1 MQNYISKYGYFGAI
15 GFVILSVLLFIIS
28 FSSKDNII
36 IAAGIGL
43 FKFLVA
49 LAWIFAILVVV
60 TSIVT
65 TVAKVK
71 VHVDYQR
78 ALTNE
83 MEARKNPLHDENEVI
98 LKLKALDTTL
108 DNVYYLPY
116 ATRILKQMDDIK
128 QLQKEF
134 GEIVETSDNNALP
147 IIDNISRELMSIRVH
162 ILNDAKSIYRRL
174 IIAKDSETIES
185 KLVYNEKLLNDASD
199 LIAEANNYLDEKVP
213 STNVDLDNLVE
224 ALKELNALI

>member
-1 MQNYISKYGYFGAI
+1 MN
-15 GFVILSVLLFIIS
+15 
-28 FSSKDNII
+28 
-36 IAAGIGL
+36 
-43 FKFLVA
+43 
-49 LAWIFAILVVV
+49 
-60 TSIVT
+60 
-65 TVAKVK
+65 
-71 VHVDYQR
+71 
-78 ALTNE
+78 
-83 MEARKNPLHDENEVI
+83 
-98 LKLKALDTTL
+98 
-108 DNVYYLPY
+108 
-116 ATRILKQMDDIK
+116 DIK

-147 IIDNISRELMSIRVH
+147 IINNIFRELMSIRVH